1 MKKATVALASLFV
14 LALSLPLQA
23 CQSASANNFEVLVL
37 NVTPGKVIVNEKFT
51 VIADVS
57 NASKSEANYVVPVMV
72 NGIADDRKS
81 VLIAPGKSEQ
91 VQFTLSR
98 SNPGT
103 YEIRVGDKS
112 ASIEVEKSLPAIL
125 KLYDLKVNMEQA
137 AIGEEVVVTAIVSNT
152 GGSPG
157 TYVAELK
164 INDTVEQAEKVILP
178 PGVKYN
184 LAFRVI
190 KNSPGAYMVAI
201 GDLTAQFTVPEPI
214 QTIQL
219 MESSDT
225 PYIRKSQRSSSCCPG
240 GSTTGGACP

>member
-1 MKKATVALASLFV
+1 MSKAIVVLASLFV
-14 LALSLPLQA
+14 LALPLPLQA
-23 CQSASANNFEVLVL
+23 CQSASANDFEVLML
-37 NVTPGKVIVNEKFT
+37 NTSPEKVIVHEKFT
-51 VIADVS
+51 VTADIS
-57 NASKSEANYVVPVMV
+57 NASKSEANYVVPVMI

-81 VLIAPGKSEQ
+81 ILLPPGQSQQ
-91 VQFTLSR
+91 VQFTLAR

-112 ASIEVEKSLPAIL
+112 SSVTVEESLPAVIKLSDL
-125 KLYDLKVNMEQA
+125 KLNMEQA
-137 AIGEEVVVTAIVSNT
+137 TPGEEVVVTAIVSNT

-164 INDTVEQAEKVILP
+164 INDIVEQAEKVILP

-184 LAFRVI
+184 LAFRVV
-190 KNSPGAYMVAI
+190 KNDPAIYKVAI
-201 GDLTAQFTVPEPI
+201 DDLTAQFTVPEPI

-219 MESSDT
+219 MEPADT
-225 PYIRKSQRSSSCCPG
+225 PYIRKSQRASSCCG